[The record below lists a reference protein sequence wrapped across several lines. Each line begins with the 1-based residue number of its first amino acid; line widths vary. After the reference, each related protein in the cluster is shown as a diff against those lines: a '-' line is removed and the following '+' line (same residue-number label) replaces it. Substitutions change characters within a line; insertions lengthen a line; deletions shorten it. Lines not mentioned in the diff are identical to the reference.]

1 MNIDFGPT
9 LLDFA
14 GLKIPSSMQGKS
26 FKSTFNGNGIGRDAV
41 YYHYYEYPKWH
52 KVQPHYGIRTDRYKL
67 IHFYYSMDKWELYD
81 LKNDPNEMSNIY
93 AEAPEELIQR
103 LKSKLA
109 KLKTEYKDDG
119 SVEEMKAMTD
129 TVISRLYNE
138 PSKHLK

>member
-1 MNIDFGPT
+1 
-9 LLDFA
+9 
-14 GLKIPSSMQGKS
+14 
-26 FKSTFNGNGIGRDAV
+26 
-41 YYHYYEYPKWH
+41 
-52 KVQPHYGIRTDRYKL
+52 
-67 IHFYYSMDKWELYD
+67 MDKWELYD

>member
-14 GLKIPSSMQGKS
+14 GLKIPSGMQGKS

-81 LKNDPNEMSNIY
+81 LKNDPNEMNNIY
-93 AEAPEELIQR
+93 AEASEELIQR
-103 LKSKLA
+103 LKSKLS

-129 TVISRLYNE
+129 TVISRVYNE